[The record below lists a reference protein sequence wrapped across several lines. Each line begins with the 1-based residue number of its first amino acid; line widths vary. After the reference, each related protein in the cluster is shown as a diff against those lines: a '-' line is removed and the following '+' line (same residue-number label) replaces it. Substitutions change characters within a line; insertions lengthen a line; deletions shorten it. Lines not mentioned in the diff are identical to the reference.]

1 MLKRILSIA
10 GKPGLYEL
18 VSQGKNMLI
27 VEALETKK
35 RTPAYAHERVIS
47 LADIAM
53 FTEDGE
59 VPLVEVFCT
68 IKEKYNAEKV
78 GLNSKS
84 SNQELFDF
92 FAEILPNFDRNRVY
106 PTDVKKLVNW
116 YNILVSAGK
125 TDLMVKQSEGEGS
138 EE

>member
-1 MLKRILSIA
+1 
-10 GKPGLYEL
+10 
-18 VSQGKNMLI
+18 
-27 VEALETKK
+27 
-35 RTPAYAHERVIS
+35 

-59 VPLVEVFCT
+59 VPLVDVFCT

-84 SNQELFDF
+84 RNQELFDF